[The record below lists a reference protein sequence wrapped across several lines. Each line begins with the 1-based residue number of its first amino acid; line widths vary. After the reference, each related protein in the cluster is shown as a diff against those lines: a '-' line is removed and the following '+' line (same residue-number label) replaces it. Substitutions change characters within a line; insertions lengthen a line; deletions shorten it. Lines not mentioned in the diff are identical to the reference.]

1 MKQGQ
6 LTVSSGLKGRREGE
20 DAHRCSPRPRRRST
34 CSRTPASMPA
44 RPRTLHSPSCACRWI
59 PRRRV
64 RTSGAGRRPRRR
76 RAGRVRPGRWP
87 APSSCR
93 ADPSPRAH
101 SARRRGGGRERRPR
115 RPDLRATGASRA
127 ARGVRGSAA
136 LAAGSREGQSR
147 TMSSSSSELLQ
158 SAAQDRRRAS
168 QRLSGG
174 CRASTACGAAGSRP
188 TGSRGE
194 PQAGAPA
201 HGDRLLSRASTA
213 PLLPLPGPCEP
224 DRRHACRAES
234 KVGVGRGG
242 RELLLRDRRGRMPQG
257 DERARKL
264 SRHRAR
270 GKQEARAVELK
281 RKRKSEAEEAS
292 CPRHPLQAQPCL
304 MLARGPPKL
313 APVDSLKRALRSSV
327 AEQGEV
333 ERAQISQ
340 RQRPSGSS
348 SFRPW
353 LIAMS
358 STRTSASSRRTDSPA
373 APTRPRGTSRRCACR
388 HSGGGGASS
397 AREHGRRRGCCE
409 RDVKR
414 ERRGG

>member
-194 PQAGAPA
+194 PCQA
-201 HGDRLLSRASTA
+201 RQRTA
-213 PLLPLPGPCEP
+213 TVSLAG
-224 DRRHACRAES
+224 
-234 KVGVGRGG
+234 
-242 RELLLRDRRGRMPQG
+242 
-257 DERARKL
+257 
-264 SRHRAR
+264 
-270 GKQEARAVELK
+270 
-281 RKRKSEAEEAS
+281 
-292 CPRHPLQAQPCL
+292 QAQY
-304 MLARGPPKL
+304 
-313 APVDSLKRALRSSV
+313 
-327 AEQGEV
+327 
-333 ERAQISQ
+333 IH
-340 RQRPSGSS
+340 
-348 SFRPW
+348 
-353 LIAMS
+353 
-358 STRTSASSRRTDSPA
+358 SA
-373 APTRPRGTSRRCACR
+373 
-388 HSGGGGASS
+388 ASS
-397 AREHGRRRGCCE
+397 ARPVRAGPPPRLQSREQGRCWPGRARAPPCATVAGGCH
-409 RDVKR
+409 RAMSALAS
-414 ERRGG
+414 